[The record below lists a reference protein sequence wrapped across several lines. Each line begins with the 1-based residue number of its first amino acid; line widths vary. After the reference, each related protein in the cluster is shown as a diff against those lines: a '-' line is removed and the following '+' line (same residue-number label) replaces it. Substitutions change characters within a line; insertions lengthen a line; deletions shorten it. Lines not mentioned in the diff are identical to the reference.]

1 MKGLARD
8 LLDWPGQRIGPFVL
22 YEKFD
27 AEELPR
33 ARFLGGRE
41 R

>member
-1 MKGLARD
+1 MKGPARGS
-8 LLDWPGQRIGPFVL
+8 LDWPGQRIGPFVL
-22 YEKFD
+22 CEKFG